1 MTLYLVLGFQG
12 VDNANGSH
20 HARTPKSLARLHPLM
35 DYLSQWLIV
44 PRLIGQLL
52 KKSPPL
58 LVNSNGVAMST
69 DLCFCCSVR
78 PNYKV
83 FSSEP
88 A

>member
-1 MTLYLVLGFQG
+1 MTLYLVFGFQG

-52 KKSPPL
+52 KKSPL
-58 LVNSNGVAMST
+58 YWST
-69 DLCFCCSVR
+69 LTELQCQQTF
-78 PNYKV
+78 V
-83 FSSEP
+83 F
-88 A
+88 AAL